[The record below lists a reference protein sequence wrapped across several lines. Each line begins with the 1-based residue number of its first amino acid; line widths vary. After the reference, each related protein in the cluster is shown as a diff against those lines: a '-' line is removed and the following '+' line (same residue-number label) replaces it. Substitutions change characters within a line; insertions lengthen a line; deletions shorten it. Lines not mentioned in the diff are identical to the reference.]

1 MEEKIGRE
9 TLQKLLELQIQILAK
24 YKEILDSDERDRA
37 KTAVNDILKAMVAA
51 VGPVFELQKLAY
63 DKVFDKTHGLHEL
76 AVTKTGELL
85 AKLLEEEKKRDEIH
99 DNMRRQ
105 AQGGSGKQ

>member
-24 YKEILDSDERDRA
+24 YKEILDSDERGRA
-37 KTAVNDILKAMVAA
+37 KTAVNNILKAMIAA
-51 VGPVFELQKLAY
+51 VGPVFELQHLAY
-63 DKVFDKTHGLHEL
+63 DRTVGLHEL

-85 AKLLEEEKKRDEIH
+85 AKLLQEEQTRAEIH
-99 DNMRRQ
+99 ERMQEQARR
-105 AQGGSGKQ
+105 GGGKQ